1 MTSALETLKTMTTVV
16 ADTGDIQA
24 IKQYTPT
31 DATTNPSLIYAATQ
45 MPEYQYLVDDAL
57 DYGRKSATGK
67 EARVVNAIDKLF
79 VNFGVEILK
88 IVPRF
93 VSTEVDARLSFDTR
107 KTVDRARELVALYA
121 DAGIDKDR
129 VLLKIASTWEGV
141 QAAKILEKEGIHCN
155 MTLLFGFCQAVAC
168 AQERVYLI
176 SPFVGRI
183 LDWYKAKE
191 PGTDFSAENDPGV
204 KSVRRIYNYYKKYD
218 YPTLVMGASF
228 RNAGEI
234 KSLAGCDLL
243 TIGPKFLE
251 ELQNDN
257 QELPRMLSPRSAAE
271 SCTDPKIEMDE
282 KRFRWMLNEDAMA
295 TEKLAQGIRSFTVDT
310 LKLEETIVAKL

>member
-1 MTSALETLKTMTTVV
+1 MTNALEALKTMTTVV

-45 MPEYQYLVDDAL
+45 MPEYQYLVEEAL
-57 DYGRKSATGK
+57 AFGRKSASGK
-67 EARVVNAIDKLF
+67 ETQVVKAIDKLF
-79 VNFGVEILK
+79 VSFGVEILK

-93 VSTEVDARLSFDTR
+93 VSTEVDARLSFDTD
-107 KTVDRARELVALYA
+107 KTVERARELVALYA
-121 DAGIDKDR
+121 DADIGKDR
-129 VLLKIASTWEGV
+129 VLLKIASTWEGI
-141 QAAKILEKEGIHCN
+141 QAAKILEKEGIRCN

-183 LDWYKAKE
+183 LDWYKAQDA
-191 PGTDFSAENDPGV
+191 TAQFDAESDPGV

-234 KSLAGCDLL
+234 KALAGCDLL
-243 TIGPKFLE
+243 TIGPNFLE
-251 ELQNDN
+251 ELQNDS
-257 QELPRMLSPRSAAE
+257 QPLPQKLSPQSAAE
-271 SCTDPKIEMDE
+271 NCTEDKIEMDE
-282 KRFRWMLNEDAMA
+282 KLFRWLLNEDAMA

-310 LKLEETIVAKL
+310 IKLEKTIAEKL

>member
-1 MTSALETLKTMTTVV
+1 MTNALETLKSMTTVV

-45 MPEYQYLVDDAL
+45 MAEYQYLVEDAL
-57 DYGRKSATGK
+57 EYGRKSAVDK
-67 EARVVNAIDKLF
+67 EGQVMNVIDKLF

-93 VSTEVDARLSFDTR
+93 VSTEVDARLSFDAEQ
-107 KTVDRARELVALYA
+107 TVERARKLVALYGE
-121 DAGIDKDR
+121 AGIDKDR
-129 VLLKIASTWEGV
+129 VLLKIASTWEGI
-141 QAAKILEKEGIHCN
+141 QAAKILEKEGVHCN

-183 LDWYKAKE
+183 LDWYKAQE
-191 PGTDFSAENDPGV
+191 PGKEFIAENDPGV

-234 KSLAGCDLL
+234 KALAGCDLL
-243 TIGPKFLE
+243 TIGPNFLE
-251 ELQNDN
+251 ELQNDS
-257 QELPRMLSPRSAAE
+257 QELPRMLSPHSAAE
-271 SCTDPKIEMDE
+271 NCTDAKIDMDE
-282 KRFRWMLNEDAMA
+282 KLFRWMLNEDAMA
-295 TEKLAQGIRSFTVDT
+295 TEKLAQGIRSFTADT
-310 LKLEETIVAKL
+310 LKLEATISAKL

>member
-1 MTSALETLKTMTTVV
+1 VTNALETLKSMTTVV

-45 MPEYQYLVDDAL
+45 MPEYQYLVEDAL
-57 DYGRKSATGK
+57 AYGRKSGGPKA
-67 EARVVNAIDKLF
+67 ARVLNVIDKLF

-93 VSTEVDARLSFDTR
+93 VSTEVDARLSFDTGQ
-107 KTVDRARELVALYA
+107 TVDRARKLVALYA
-121 DAGIDKDR
+121 DAGIEKDR
-129 VLLKIASTWEGV
+129 ILLKIASTWEGI
-141 QAAKILEKEGIHCN
+141 QAAKVLEKEGIHCN

-168 AQERVYLI
+168 ARERVYLI

-183 LDWYKAKE
+183 LDWYKAKQ
-191 PGTDFSAENDPGV
+191 PGTEFNGADDPGV

-243 TIGPKFLE
+243 TIGPNFLE
-251 ELQNDN
+251 ELQNDSR
-257 QELPRMLSPRSAAE
+257 ELPRRLSPQSAAE
-271 SCTDPKIEMDE
+271 SCTDEKIEMDE
-282 KRFRWMLNEDAMA
+282 KLFRWMLNEDAMA
-295 TEKLAQGIRSFTVDT
+295 TEKLAQGIRSFTADT
-310 LKLEETIVAKL
+310 LKLEETILAKL

>member
-1 MTSALETLKTMTTVV
+1 VTNALETLKTMTTVV

-67 EARVVNAIDKLF
+67 EAQVVKAIDKLF

-141 QAAKILEKEGIHCN
+141 QAAKVLEKDGIHCN

-271 SCTDPKIEMDE
+271 NCSDAKIEMDE
-282 KRFRWMLNEDAMA
+282 KLFRWMLNEDAMA

>member
-1 MTSALETLKTMTTVV
+1 MTNALEALKSMTTVV
-16 ADTGDIQA
+16 ADTGDIQS

-45 MPEYQYLVDDAL
+45 MPEYQYLVDEAL
-57 DYGRKSATGK
+57 AFGRKSASDK
-67 EARVVNAIDKLF
+67 SAQVVKVIDKLF

-88 IVPRF
+88 IVPRY
-93 VSTEVDARLSFDTR
+93 VSTEVDARLSFDTE
-107 KTVDRARELVALYA
+107 KTVERARELVALYA
-121 DAGIDKDR
+121 DADIGKDR
-129 VLLKIASTWEGV
+129 VLLKIASTWEGI

-183 LDWYKAKE
+183 LDWYKSQN
-191 PGTDFSAENDPGV
+191 PGTEYDSESDPGV

-234 KSLAGCDLL
+234 KALAGCDLL
-243 TIGPKFLE
+243 TIGPNFLE
-251 ELQNDN
+251 ELQNDS
-257 QELPRMLSPRSAAE
+257 QSLPQMLSPKSAIE
-271 SCTDPKIEMDE
+271 NCTDDKIDIDE

-310 LKLEETIVAKL
+310 LKLEKVIAEKL